1 MHFWVQYETL
11 AFLWTRYDL
20 TKESYIFPGHLGGYH
35 IWWKSLRTVQ
45 ILPGRQAYHLK
56 GFQDLL
62 LYAKEE
68 WEEDHFMFAPRMCSV
83 IYTRRYHHPHIMS
96 RGHQH
101 NAFCKC
107 NTANCFMTACRI
119 HKQKGKMGCTRTLS
133 AKEQLNLT
141 LAIYRETLQDLWY
154 LQIGLGSFKEYN
166 PPHITLFWGG
176 RFRKVSHLDNLLIT
190 RMVCCELL
198 LIFPKSVQVFHNL
211 L

>member
-1 MHFWVQYETL
+1 MV
-11 AFLWTRYDL
+11 
-20 TKESYIFPGHLGGYH
+20 KELKNCANSTWQTGISLEGFPGSAVVC
-35 IWWKSLRTVQ
+35 K
-45 ILPGRQAYHLK
+45 GRVRRGPFYVC
-56 GFQDLL
+56 
-62 LYAKEE
+62 
-68 WEEDHFMFAPRMCSV
+68 PRMCSV

-141 LAIYRETLQDLWY
+141 LAIHRETLQDLWY

-166 PPHITLFWGG
+166 PPHITLF
-176 RFRKVSHLDNLLIT
+176 
-190 RMVCCELL
+190 
-198 LIFPKSVQVFHNL
+198 
-211 L
+211 